1 MRRVVGFV
9 CMFVGAL
16 ILMVGVLAKPVLYT
30 NLAKV
35 PLDQKSTLVS
45 VGEKMSA
52 LKADKEGIEV
62 LSDVTIKST
71 REVKGI
77 PGRAKGNSV
86 FWQTGVTS
94 EAVGVAPLSYT
105 QEGVS
110 FDRVTGQATNCC
122 GDFKSVGTIED
133 PNAVASTTHRGLF
146 YKFPFNTQKVTYAWW
161 DVDLGRTEPMRFV
174 RTQQI
179 QGVQTYV
186 FQQKSG
192 PETYAKKAGLPG
204 SLFDTDK
211 PVTANAVYQNT
222 RTLYI
227 EPNTGVVI
235 KGVEEQNKR
244 LEAPGL
250 KAVPITVGTIGYD
263 AATVKANVKDW
274 GSKGKLLGF
283 VNGPLTWVGIL
294 LGFILISAGG
304 FLSLRDPSP
313 TASKRGPQ
321 HAADP
326 SLVH

>member
-1 MRRVVGFV
+1 
-9 CMFVGAL
+9 MFLGAL
-16 ILMVGVLAKPVLYT
+16 VLMVGVLAKPVLYT

-35 PLDQKSTLVS
+35 PLDQKTTTVS
-45 VGEKMSA
+45 VGENMSA
-52 LKADKEGIEV
+52 LKASKESIEV
-62 LSDVTIKST
+62 ISDVTLKST

-77 PGRAKGNSV
+77 PGRAKGDSV

-94 EAVGVAPLSYT
+94 VAVGVAPLNYT

-110 FDRVTGQATNCC
+110 FNRVTGQATNCC
-122 GDFKSVGTIED
+122 GDFKSAGTVDD
-133 PNAVASTTHRGLF
+133 PNVIVPTTHRGLF
-146 YKFPFNTQKVTYAWW
+146 YKFPFNTQKTTYAWW
-161 DVDLGRTEPMRFV
+161 DVDLGRTEPMKFL

-192 PETYAKKAGLPG
+192 PETYAKRTGLPG
-204 SLFDTDK
+204 SLFGTDK
-211 PVTANAVYQNT
+211 PVDANAVYQNT

-235 KGVEEQNKR
+235 KGVEDQNKR
-244 LEAPGL
+244 LEATGFA
-250 KAVPITVGTIGYD
+250 AVPITVGTIAYD
-263 AATVKANVKDW
+263 AATVKKQAEDF

-294 LGFILISAGG
+294 LGLILIGAGG
-304 FLSLRDPSP
+304 FLALGGAKPRSP
-313 TASKRGPQ
+313 RPGPA

-326 SLVH
+326 TLVH